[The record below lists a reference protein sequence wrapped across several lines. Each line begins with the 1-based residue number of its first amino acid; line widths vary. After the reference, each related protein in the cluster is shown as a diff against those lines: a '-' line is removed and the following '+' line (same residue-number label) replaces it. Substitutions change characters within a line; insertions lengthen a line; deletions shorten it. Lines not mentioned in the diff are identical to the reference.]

1 MLKTDQAPVI
11 ELKNYQP
18 LDFEITHI
26 DLEVVIQDDFCTV
39 ESHLKIQ
46 RKNESAQKMIL
57 LGEQMELMEI
67 KLNGVALS
75 LTQYELTK
83 EKLSIPVNLNHFEI
97 KTKVKIHPKL
107 NKALEGLYM
116 SDGIYCTQNEPEGF
130 RKITYYIDRPDNMAI
145 FTTKIIADKK
155 RYPQLLSNGNL
166 IEAGEL
172 DNGRHFCTWNDPFPK
187 PSYLYALVAGD
198 LGKIEDYYTTK
209 SGRKVHLVIYTDHGN
224 EDKCHFAMDSLK
236 HSMRWDEQRFGLEYD
251 LDIYMIV
258 AVDAFNMGAMENK
271 GLNIFNSQYVL
282 AKNETATD
290 DDYNGVEAVIAHEYF
305 HNWTGNRVTCRD
317 WFQLTLKE
325 GLTVFRDQEFS
336 MDMTDPAVKRIH
348 DVQVLRKNQFP
359 EDQGAMAH
367 PIRPASYI
375 EINNFYTATVYE
387 KGSEVIRMIQTIIGR
402 EQFNRGI
409 KKYFELYDGMAV
421 TTEEFIHAME
431 QASGQDLSQFRK
443 WYEQVGTP
451 RVRAKTSFDQS
462 QSITTLTLEQHL
474 RADRNDAHVILDIP
488 FKIAAFDQNGKCV
501 IEEQLLRINQKS
513 QSFTFNTTAPVI
525 FSLNRSFTAPVMV
538 DYLQSQTELTT
549 LFAHDNDS
557 FNQWDAG
564 QRLAEEQILHTQN
577 FDFSANFIQA
587 FGLCLKNTKLDYA
600 YKAVCLSL
608 PSESELNDKLTI
620 CDFDRIY
627 ANRKQLKRTL
637 ASTFRQDFLNMYREL
652 VQKLTQTGLNRTQQ
666 YGLRSLKALC
676 VDYLAS
682 VLDEN
687 IEQMLSQ
694 QFYQASNMTDE
705 LSALSALTFN
715 SLNKQKYLQ
724 HFYQKWQHESLIMNK
739 WFALQGSS
747 ASDNFEQELMQ
758 LSENKSFDWT
768 NPNKLRSLWGAF
780 GRNNLVKFHD
790 VSGRGYQFMAD
801 IILRIDK
808 YNPMVASRLATTFNR
823 IDKLDS
829 VRMQKLTGIIENML
843 KNELSKDSYEVLSKY
858 IGRN

>member
-11 ELKNYQP
+11 ELKNYQS
-18 LDFEITHI
+18 LDFQITHI
-26 DLEVVIQDDFCTV
+26 DMEVAIFDDYCQI
-39 ESHLKIQ
+39 ESRLKIQ
-46 RKNESAQKMIL
+46 RNNQSAQKIIL
-57 LGEQMELMEI
+57 LGEQMELLEV
-67 KLNGVALS
+67 KLNGVQLS
-75 LTQYELTK
+75 LTQFEHNQ

-97 KTKVKIHPKL
+97 KTKVKILPKN

-145 FTTKIIADKK
+145 FTTKIIADQKK
-155 RYPQLLSNGNL
+155 YPQLLSNGNL

-172 DNGRHFCTWNDPFPK
+172 EGGRHFCTWNDPFPK

-198 LGKIEDYYTTK
+198 LGKIEDYYITK

-224 EDKCHFAMDSLK
+224 EDKCYFAMDSLK
-236 HSMRWDEQRFGLEYD
+236 QSMQWDEQRFGLEYD

-282 AKNETATD
+282 AKKETATD

-409 KKYFELYDGMAV
+409 KKYFELYDGQAV

-431 QASGQDLSQFRK
+431 LASAQDLKQFRK

-451 RVRAKTSFDQS
+451 RVRVKSIFDQS
-462 QSITTLTLEQHL
+462 KSTTTLLLEQHL
-474 RADRNDAHVILDIP
+474 RADRNDSQMILDIP
-488 FKIAAFDQNGKCV
+488 LKIAGFDHNGKCV
-501 IEEQLLRINQKS
+501 IEEQLLRLNQKS
-513 QSFTFNTTAPVI
+513 QSFEFKTSGPVI

-538 DYLQSQTELTT
+538 DYQQGPSELTI
-549 LFAHDNDS
+549 LFSHDTDS

-577 FDFSANFIQA
+577 FDFDANFIQA
-587 FGLCLKNTKLDYA
+587 FGFCLKNSKLDHA

-608 PSESELNDKLTI
+608 PSESELNDKLAI
-620 CDFDRIY
+620 CDFERIN

-637 ASTFRQDFLNMYREL
+637 AQAFRPDFLNIYKEL
-652 VQKLTQTGLNRTQQ
+652 EQHLKDPTLNRTQQ

-676 VDYLAS
+676 VDYLACIMDDS
-682 VLDEN
+682 
-687 IEQMLSQ
+687 IEKMLSQ
-694 QFYQASNMTDE
+694 QFHQADNMTDE
-705 LSALSALTFN
+705 LSALTALTFN
-715 SLNKQKYLQ
+715 SSNKESYLQ
-724 HFYQKWQHESLIMNK
+724 SFYQKWQHESLIMNK
-739 WFALQGSS
+739 WFALQASS
-747 ASDNFEQELMQ
+747 AGDHFEQELMA

-768 NPNKLRSLWGAF
+768 NPNKLRALWGAF
-780 GRNNLVKFHD
+780 GRNNLVKFHHI
-790 VSGRGYQFMAD
+790 SGAGYQFMAD

-829 VRMQKLTGIIENML
+829 VRMERLTKIIENIL
-843 KNELSKDSYEVLSKY
+843 KSELSKDSFEVLSKY